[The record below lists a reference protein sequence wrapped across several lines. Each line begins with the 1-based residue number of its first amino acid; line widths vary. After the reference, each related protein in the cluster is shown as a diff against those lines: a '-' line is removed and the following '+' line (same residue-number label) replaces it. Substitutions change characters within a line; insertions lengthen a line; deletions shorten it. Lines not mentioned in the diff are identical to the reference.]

1 MKTEKLG
8 GGQKRERE
16 RRGREEGEKEKEPDP
31 VRIMNKPGSGGAHL

>member
-1 MKTEKLG
+1 MKTEKMG

-31 VRIMNKPGSGGAHL
+31 VRIMNKADSGGAQL